1 MNKKMEERIEE
12 IDYILMSAI
21 CLDITNGIFLT
32 EADDET
38 LEMLLVGVWED
49 FDAFLAKGVIL
60 GNA

>member
-12 IDYILMSAI
+12 IDYIIMSAV
-21 CLDITNGIFLT
+21 CLDITSGVFLT

-38 LEMLLVGVWED
+38 LEMLLIGVWED

>member
-12 IDYILMSAI
+12 IDYIIMSAF
-21 CLDITNGIFLT
+21 C
-32 EADDET
+32 
-38 LEMLLVGVWED
+38 LEMLLIGVWED

>member
-1 MNKKMEERIEE
+1 MNITDRIEE
-12 IDYILMSAI
+12 IDYIIMTAV
-21 CLDITNGIFLT
+21 CTDIASGIFLT

-38 LEMLLVGVWED
+38 LEMLLIGVWED